1 MNPLDEPKE
10 SGAPARWNPS
20 RWDLI
25 RDAVVFQVKLVVDG
39 MRDLILLPV
48 SVVAALM
55 SLLHSG
61 DRAGSEFYRLV
72 ALGKR
77 TEKWINLFGA
87 AEHLPEPSDDDAFAG
102 QSLDKLVGKVES
114 MVREQYDKGGVT
126 AQAKEAIDSV
136 LDTLP
141 KRKRRGGE

>member
-1 MNPLDEPKE
+1 MNPPDESKE
-10 SGAPARWNPS
+10 NRVPASWNPS

-25 RDAVVFQVKLVVDG
+25 RDAVVFQLKLVVDG

-55 SLLHSG
+55 SLLQSG

-87 AEHLPEPSDDDAFAG
+87 AEHMPEAPEDGALAG
-102 QSLDKLVGKVES
+102 QSLDKLVDKVES

-126 AQAKEAIDSV
+126 AQAKEAIDGV
-136 LDTLP
+136 LDSLP
-141 KRKRRGGE
+141 KRKRPGGE

>member
-1 MNPLDEPKE
+1 MKPQNE
-10 SGAPARWNPS
+10 STQGVAPTPWHPS

-25 RDAVVFQVKLVVDG
+25 RDAVAFQAKLVVDG

-48 SVVAALM
+48 SVVAALL
-55 SLLHSG
+55 SLLQSG
-61 DRAGSEFYRLV
+61 DRAGSQFYRLV
-72 ALGKR
+72 ALGRR
-77 TEKWINLFGA
+77 TEKWINLFSA
-87 AEHLPEPSDDDAFAG
+87 ADRMPEETAADDGLASHSF
-102 QSLDKLVGKVES
+102 DKLVDRVEG

-141 KRKRRGGE
+141 KRKKQ